1 MSRLFSRFARD
12 GLIRINQREV
22 RILDQPALKQ
32 LLGQKAAEA
41 AHAPR
46 ALLPAASLMLAA
58 LIRWRPPR
66 ERPARSL
73 RLRRSHARAQAG
85 QAGALAEPSS
95 WASRA
100 IATRSRSRQPSAGQ
114 GELADIKQVVV
125 VIHGVK
131 RDADRYYEYVTD
143 LLERNPERARDTLV
157 LAPRFPVPSIPVSP
171 AWRRGA
177 KASWE
182 GEDSVQAAGRLAP
195 VSSFQVLDDLLRSLD
210 DRQRL
215 PALAGIVLAGHS
227 GGAQLVQRYAVLNN
241 VDGPLRRD
249 GLALRYVI
257 ANPSSYLYLT
267 NERPR
272 PDGKGYAPY
281 ERGICPTYNQ
291 YKYGTDK
298 LPAYARARR
307 NPGCSCATRRA
318 TSPARRRRQ
327 QPEHRLLDKTCGAE
341 AQGSTR
347 LARGTAYLQYE
358 FLLASRGGKPVT
370 LHRAGYEVRGVSPTA
385 EHVRLGMRRPGPAG
399 RRRAPGRT
407 RPRPASRSSRAASSA
422 RQAPSRAPSIMTAS

>member
-1 MSRLFSRFARD
+1 MNLSQRYASLGYSSTEFVLRMSREEIGNYLGLTLETVSRSSRASRAMAD
-12 GLIRINQREV
+12 PH
-22 RILDQPALKQ
+22 QPARSPHPRPACAQAAAGPRKLLKP
-32 LLGQKAAEA
+32 
-41 AHAPR
+41 APR
-46 ALLPAASLMLAA
+46 ARASAGRQPDAGGVDPLAA
-58 LIRWRPPR
+58 AQTPLPDPYDYD
-66 ERPARSL
+66 EATPRPAKP
-73 RLRRSHARAQAG
+73 ARWQTVELGKPGHRYKIPVYANRPLG
-85 QAGALAEPSS
+85 K
-95 WASRA
+95 
-100 IATRSRSRQPSAGQ
+100 

-157 LAPRFPVPSIPVSP
+157 LAPRFSGSIDSGFAGMA
-171 AWRRGA
+171 AWR
-177 KASWE
+177 KASWEE
-182 GEDSVQAAGRLAP
+182 GEDSVQAAGRPAP

-298 LPAYARARR
+298 LPASRAARR

-318 TSPARRRRQ
+318 TSP
-327 QPEHRLLDKTCGAE
+327 TC
-341 AQGSTR
+341 
-347 LARGTAYLQYE
+347 
-358 FLLASRGGKPVT
+358 
-370 LHRAGYEVRGVSPTA
+370 
-385 EHVRLGMRRPGPAG
+385 
-399 RRRAPGRT
+399 
-407 RPRPASRSSRAASSA
+407 
-422 RQAPSRAPSIMTAS
+422 